1 MLPVCNIRFAYLSL
15 QSN

>member
-1 MLPVCNIRFAYLSL
+1 MLPVHNIRFAYLSL